1 LLEEEDI
8 VVSVFVQP
16 VLNKKDWNAFVK
28 FPYHHYKK
36 DPNWVPPLLMD
47 QKVLLNPQKHPF
59 YEHAKTQLFL
69 AMKEGRVTGRIAAIV
84 DDKHNEF
91 QEERTGFFGFFETTE
106 DYEIAEKLLSSA
118 RLWVK
123 EHGMKTF
130 RGPVNPSQ
138 NEDCGLLIDAFDSP
152 PVLMM
157 TYNPP
162 YYIDFIERFGLKK
175 AMDLY
180 AYYIDDKSG
189 PPEKLVR
196 VAEAVRE
203 RENLTVRP
211 INMKDFD
218 NEAKKVW
225 TIYNKAWSKNWGFV
239 PMTEPEF
246 NHLAKNLKQIVVPDI
261 ALMAEINEEPIGFS
275 LSLPDLNKALIH
287 TNGRLLPFGLIKLLW
302 FSRKIDTIRIIIM
315 GVIHEYQKR
324 GIDAIFYLDTWRN
337 AVKKGY
343 WRGEMSWILENNDM
357 MNRAARMLGGRIYK
371 TYRMY
376 EMQL

>member
-1 LLEEEDI
+1 MG
-8 VVSVFVQP
+8 SVDVQP
-16 VLNKKDWNAFVK
+16 VLNKKDWKAFVK

-59 YEHAKTQLFL
+59 YEHAKTQFFL
-69 AMKEGRVTGRIAAIV
+69 AKKEGRIAGRIAAII

-91 QEERTGFFGFFETTE
+91 HEEKTGFFGFFETAE

-118 RLWVK
+118 RMWVQK
-123 EHGMKTF
+123 RGMKTF

-162 YYIDFIERFGLKK
+162 YYVDFIEKFGLKK
-175 AMDLY
+175 AMNLY
-180 AYYIDDKSG
+180 AYYIDDRSG
-189 PPEKLVR
+189 PPDKLVR
-196 VAEAVRE
+196 VAESVRK

-211 INMKDFD
+211 INMKDF
-218 NEAKKVW
+218 NTEANKVW

-246 NHLAKNLKQIVVPDI
+246 KHLAKNLKQIIVPEI
-261 ALMAEINEEPIGFS
+261 ALMAEINENPIGFS
-275 LSLPDLNKALIH
+275 LSLPDVNKALIH
-287 TNGRLLPFGLIKLLW
+287 TNGLLFPFGLIKLLW

-343 WRGEMSWILENNDM
+343 WKGEMSWILENNEM

-371 TYRMY
+371 TYRIY
-376 EMQL
+376 EMQI